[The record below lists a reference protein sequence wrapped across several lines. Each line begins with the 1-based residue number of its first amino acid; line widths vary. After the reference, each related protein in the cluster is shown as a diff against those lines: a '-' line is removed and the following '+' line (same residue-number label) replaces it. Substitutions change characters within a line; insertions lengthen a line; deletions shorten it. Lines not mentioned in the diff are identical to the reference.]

1 MDGFNMRVVHLVPRL
16 FGTQGITGGAE
27 RYALELARHM
37 SKEVDT
43 TLVAFAD
50 HSSREVLESLSIRL
64 IGNAWNVRG
73 QFSNPF
79 SWRLLGPLAGA
90 DVIHCHQTHLLASSF
105 AALYG
110 RLSRRRVYTSDLG
123 GGGWDVS
130 AYVSTRPR
138 FRGHLHISEY
148 SRRVSG
154 QAGMPASHVILGGVD
169 TAKFSPAVPDEPD
182 PAVIYIGRIL
192 PHKGVDYLI
201 QALPPAMRLRVIGKP
216 YDQKYSEDL
225 RRLAEGKNVR
235 FETECAD
242 ETLVAAYRGALCV
255 VLPSVYK
262 DRYGNETR
270 VPELLGQTLLEGM
283 ACGLPAICTEV
294 ASLPEIVVDGVT
306 GFIVPP
312 NDPPALREKLFWL
325 RDHPAEAKAMGAAAR
340 ERILAKFTWPQV
352 VRRCLEIYSADHAPR
367 THPI

>member
-1 MDGFNMRVVHLVPRL
+1 MRVVHLVPRL

-37 SKEVDT
+37 SKVADT

-50 HSSREVLESLSIRL
+50 RSSREVRDGLSIRL
-64 IGNAWNVRG
+64 IGPAWNVRG

-79 SWRLLGPLAGA
+79 SWRLLGPLSRA

-105 AALYG
+105 AALCG
-110 RLSRRRVYTSDLG
+110 RLANRRVYTSDHG

-130 AYVSTRPR
+130 AYVSTRSW
-138 FRGHLHISEY
+138 FRGHLHVSEY
-148 SRRVSG
+148 SRRISG

-169 TAKFSPAVPDEPD
+169 PTKFSPAVSDAPD
-182 PAVIYIGRIL
+182 PAVVYIGRVL
-192 PHKGVDYLI
+192 PHKGIDYLV
-201 QALPPAMRLRVIGKP
+201 QALPPTMSLRVIGKH
-216 YDQKYSEDL
+216 YDPRYSEDL

-235 FETECAD
+235 FETECDDAA
-242 ETLVAAYRGALCV
+242 LIAAYRGALCV
-255 VLPSVYK
+255 VLPSVYQ
-262 DRYGNETR
+262 DLYGNETKI
-270 VPELLGQTLLEGM
+270 PELLGQTLLEGM

-294 ASLPEIVVDGVT
+294 ASMPEIVVDGMT

-312 NDPPALREKLFWL
+312 NDPLALREKLIWL

-340 ERILAKFTWPQV
+340 ERILARFTWPQV
-352 VRRCLEIYSADHAPR
+352 MRRCLEIYGTDRAPK
-367 THPI
+367 

>member
-1 MDGFNMRVVHLVPRL
+1 MRVVHLVPRL
-16 FGTQGITGGAE
+16 FGTRGITGGAE

-37 SKEVDT
+37 AKVVDT

-50 HSSREVLESLSIRL
+50 HSSREVDGGLSVCS

-79 SWRLLGPLAGA
+79 SWRLLGPLSGA
-90 DVIHCHQTHLLASSF
+90 DVIHCHQTYLLASSF

-110 RLSRRRVYTSDLG
+110 RLSGRRVYTSDLG

-130 AYVSTRPR
+130 AYVSTRSW

-148 SRRVSG
+148 SRHIAG
-154 QAGMPASHVILGGVD
+154 QTGNPTSHVILGGVD
-169 TAKFSPAVPDEPD
+169 TTKFSPAVSDEPD
-182 PAVIYIGRIL
+182 PAVIYIGRVL
-192 PHKGVDYLI
+192 PHKGIDYLI
-201 QALPPAMRLRVIGKP
+201 QALPPAMGLRVIGKH
-216 YDQKYSEDL
+216 YDQRYSEEL

-235 FETECAD
+235 FETECDD

-255 VLPSVYK
+255 VLPSVYR
-262 DRYGNETR
+262 DRYGNETG

-283 ACGLPAICTEV
+283 ACGRPAICTEV
-294 ASLPEIVVDGVT
+294 ASMPEIVVDGVT

-312 NDPPALREKLFWL
+312 NDPPALREKLGWL
-325 RDHPAEAKAMGAAAR
+325 RDHPAEAKAMSAAAR
-340 ERILAKFTWPQV
+340 ERILARFTWPQV
-352 VRRCLEIYSADHAPR
+352 VRRCLEIYQGNAAAGL
-367 THPI
+367 